1 MLVKHQNI
9 AKKFKELVSK
19 KVKVHELIV
28 YRSEECKD
36 APGYSNLDLFIVVDE
51 LNRKIEGYINDCAWE
66 AGFNED
72 ASLLFIPISKSELEN
87 GHDYSPGLIKNI
99 YSNGIR
105 I

>member
-1 MLVKHQNI
+1 MLEKHQNI

-19 KVKVHELIV
+19 KIKVHELIV
-28 YRSEECKD
+28 YHSEEDKE

-51 LNRKIEGYINDCAWE
+51 LNRKVEGYIVDCAWE
-66 AGFNED
+66 VGFNED
-72 ASLLFIPISKSELEN
+72 ALLLAFPISKSELEN
-87 GHDYSPGLIKNI
+87 GHNSSPWPIENI

>member
-1 MLVKHQNI
+1 MLEKHQNI

-28 YRSEECKD
+28 YRSEECKE
-36 APGYSNLDLFIVVDE
+36 AIGYSNLELLIVVDE
-51 LNRKIEGYINDCAWE
+51 LNREIEEHISDCAWE
-66 AGFNED
+66 VELSED
-72 ASLLFIPISKSELEN
+72 ACLLTFPTSKSEFEN
-87 GHDYSPGLIKNI
+87 GHNNSPWPIKNI

>member
-1 MLVKHQNI
+1 MLEKHQNI

-28 YRSEECKD
+28 YRSEECKE
-36 APGYSNLDLFIVVDE
+36 AIGYSNLDLFVVVDE
-51 LNRKIEGYINDCAWE
+51 LIGKIEEYIIDCAWE
-66 AGFNED
+66 VGFNED
-72 ASLLFIPISKSELEN
+72 ALLLTFPSSKSELEN
-87 GHDYSPGLIKNI
+87 GHNSSPWPIKNI

>member
-1 MLVKHQNI
+1 MLEKHQNI

-28 YRSEECKD
+28 YRSEECKE
-36 APGYSNLDLFIVVDE
+36 AIGYSNLELLIIVDE
-51 LNRKIEGYINDCAWE
+51 LNKEIEEYIDDCALE
-66 AGFNED
+66 VELSED
-72 ASLLFIPISKSELEN
+72 ASLLTFRNSKSELEN
-87 GHDYSPGLIKNI
+87 GNNDSPWPIKNI